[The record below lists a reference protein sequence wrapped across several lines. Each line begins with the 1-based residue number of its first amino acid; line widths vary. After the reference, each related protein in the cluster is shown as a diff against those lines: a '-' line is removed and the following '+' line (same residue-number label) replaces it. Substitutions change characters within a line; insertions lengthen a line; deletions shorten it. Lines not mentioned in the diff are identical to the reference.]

1 MSILKF
7 LKIYIAKFFNK
18 NKDQTLRLHNKLI
31 LQDETINPYF

>member
-18 NKDQTLRLHNKLI
+18 NKDQTLRLHNKI
-31 LQDETINPYF
+31 TFGF